1 MRYFISIRD
10 EVLEVEV
17 DGERVRVDGQEVE
30 ARLLPG
36 DAQGPRAV
44 RIGHRS
50 HAVVPGERLD
60 DVRVLHLDGERF
72 RLEVVDER
80 TRRIREMSA
89 GAAGSAGPR
98 PLKAPMPGLVVK
110 IEVAPGQEV
119 TRGQGLVI
127 VEAMKMENELRAETD
142 AVVARVLVEPGQ
154 AVEKDQVLVDFAAPE
169 APEAPGDEEDQG

>member
-17 DGERVRVDGQEVE
+17 DGDRVRVDGREVE

-36 DAQGPRAV
+36 EGTGPRSV
-44 RIGHRS
+44 RLGHRS
-50 HAVVPGERLD
+50 HAVIPGHRRD

-72 RLEVVDER
+72 ELQVVDER

-89 GAAGSAGPR
+89 GVGGAAGPR

-110 IEVAPGQEV
+110 VEVTPGQEV

-169 APEAPGDEEDQG
+169 ADRDDGEDEG